1 MKTLFLSLV
10 DMFGRRILGIIKQLG
25 EAALMFVETIWCMF
39 TAPPRREIIIVQMKE
54 IGIKSLPVVL
64 LTGIFTGM
72 VLAVQ
77 SYYQLHKI
85 SMDTSIGILVGLS
98 MTNEL
103 GPVLTGLMVAGRVGA
118 SMAAELGTMKVTE
131 QIDAL
136 RSLASNPIKYLVVPR
151 FLACV
156 LLVPMLTAYSIFV
169 GIVGGY
175 LIGVKFMGINGT
187 FFMKNMLDYTDNF
200 DLANG
205 IIKSFFF
212 AIIVALT
219 GCYKGFS
226 ATEGAEGVGKA
237 TTQAVVVACI
247 SILISDFFLSI
258 ILF

>member
-1 MKTLFLSLV
+1 MLYEVFISIGSRV
-10 DMFGRRILGIIKQLG
+10 ISFMYFIGGISSLGIQT
-25 EAALMFVETIWCMF
+25 V
-39 TAPPRREIIIVQMKE
+39 
-54 IGIKSLPVVL
+54 
-64 LTGIFTGM
+64 
-72 VLAVQ
+72 
-77 SYYQLHKI
+77 
-85 SMDTSIGILVGLS
+85 
-98 MTNEL
+98 
-103 GPVLTGLMVAGRVGA
+103 
-118 SMAAELGTMKVTE
+118 
-131 QIDAL
+131 
-136 RSLASNPIKYLVVPR
+136 
-151 FLACV
+151 
-156 LLVPMLTAYSIFV
+156 YSIFV